1 VEFSSAPER
10 GLRLQWGE
18 FTLDLESRQLRR
30 SGEEIALGPKAL
42 ALLELLAT
50 RRPRALSRAQIRD
63 HLWPGTFVS
72 ESNLNSLVTQIRSA
86 LGDDP
91 KAPAFIRTVHGFG
104 YAFCGTASEGAPSH
118 PAAPRP
124 GVRFRLFWQDREVA
138 LGEGETILGRTDE
151 AAVWVDAP
159 TVSRRH
165 ARIVVSGGRA
175 MLEDLGSRNGTW
187 LRGKRI
193 DSPRELSDG
202 DPIRLGRVPLVF
214 RVVRAAGST
223 QAESEV

>member
-1 VEFSSAPER
+1 M
-10 GLRLQWGE
+10 RLQLGE

-30 SGEEIALGPKAL
+30 SAEEIALEPKAF
-42 ALLELLAT
+42 ALLELLVT

-72 ESNLNSLVTQIRSA
+72 ESNLNTLVTQIRGA

-104 YAFCGTASEGAPSH
+104 YAFCGTAREGAPAQ
-118 PAAPRP
+118 PGAPKP
-124 GVRFRLFWQDREVA
+124 GAGFRLFWQDREAA

-151 AAVWVDAP
+151 ASVWIDGP

-175 MLEDLGSRNGTW
+175 VLEDLGSRNGTW
-187 LRGKRI
+187 LRGERI
-193 DSPRELSDG
+193 DSPRVLSDG
-202 DPIRLGRVPLVF
+202 DEIRLGRIPMVV
-214 RVVRAAGST
+214 RVVRAVGST
-223 QAESEV
+223 QADSKT